1 MIAEA
6 AAFLVPTATVPVTSE
21 VWRIRRDD
29 DKMTN
34 ANLDRALAAGTHVGF
49 ARLVWLY
56 WVHRMVI
63 ECTMDFRRINRA
75 TGRHRHRDK
84 SRQEAGEHP
93 VS

>member
-34 ANLDRALAAGTHVGF
+34 ADLDGALAAGAHVGF

-56 WVHRMVI
+56 GVHRMVI
-63 ECTMDFRRINRA
+63 EGTMD
-75 TGRHRHRDK
+75 
-84 SRQEAGEHP
+84 SW
-93 VS
+93 